1 MISSEVLLR
10 VIYSLIC
17 NALTKTCFT
26 LKWFHDIIIF
36 INDEFVEP
44 FFLGCG
50 GAGMTEKKKL
60 PIGIESF
67 EEIRKEGFYYV
78 DKTGVIGQLL
88 EKWGKVNLFTRP
100 RRFGKSLNMS
110 MLKAFFEID
119 GDPALFEDLEISEKR
134 ELCEKYMGQFP
145 VISISLKSVEGL
157 SFTAA
162 CDAFK
167 TVIGTEAMRF
177 SFLEESTVLS
187 ENDKKMYRQLTTVG
201 TLETG
206 LFDMSIE
213 VLASSLKI
221 LSALL
226 HKHYGRQVI
235 LLIDEY
241 DVPLDKAFQYGYYD
255 EMVSLIRNM
264 FGNALKTN
272 PNLYFAVLTGCLRIA
287 KESIFTGLNN
297 FEVLSVLDVQ
307 YDECFGFTDAEVKDM
322 LDYYDLSEHYSEVK
336 EWYDGYR
343 FGNTE
348 VYCPWDVIR
357 YCKSL
362 CADPKAIPEDYW
374 SNTSGNAMVRRF
386 IDKADTQTRDEI
398 ERLISG
404 EEIVKEIH
412 QELTYNELDSS
423 IENLWSVLFTTG
435 YLTQR
440 GRAGEDQ
447 YRLVIPNREIRKL
460 FIKQIREWFRDV
472 SRKDGET
479 LNQFC
484 EAFPEQN
491 PEKIEEIFSDYLWK
505 TISIRD
511 TASAKKENFYH
522 GILLG
527 LLGYKSNWLIKS
539 NVESGIGYSDIL
551 VEVPKNRTG
560 IVIELKYAEDGN
572 MDSACEKALQQIEDR
587 DYIAKLKDDGM
598 RNIIKY
604 GIACYKK
611 NCKVVL
617 G

>member
-1 MISSEVLLR
+1 MM
-10 VIYSLIC
+10 
-17 NALTKTCFT
+17 
-26 LKWFHDIIIF
+26 
-36 INDEFVEP
+36 
-44 FFLGCG
+44 G
-50 GAGMTEKKKL
+50 KKKL

-110 MLKAFFEID
+110 MLKAFFEIG
-119 GDPALFEDLEISEKR
+119 GDSALFEGLKISEKK

-157 SFTAA
+157 SFEAAKKALKDILGVEAGRFYFLTKSSKLTA
-162 CDAFK
+162 
-167 TVIGTEAMRF
+167 
-177 SFLEESTVLS
+177 EEIESYKALL
-187 ENDKKMYRQLTTVG
+187 RVG
-201 TLETG
+201 ETG
-206 LFDMSIE
+206 DFLMSDTAME
-213 VLASSLKI
+213 KALLRLSSL
-221 LSALL
+221 LC
-226 HKHYGRQVI
+226 KHYGKQVI

-272 PNLYFAVLTGCLRIA
+272 PNLYFAVLTGCLRIS

-297 FEVLSVLDVQ
+297 LKVLTLTDVRF
-307 YDECFGFTDAEVKDM
+307 DEYFGFTDSEVKDM
-322 LDYYDLSEHYSEVK
+322 LEYYGLSEHYGEVK

-343 FGNTE
+343 FGNVE
-348 VYCPWDVIR
+348 VYCPWDVIN
-357 YCKSL
+357 YCDLLK
-362 CADPKAIPEDYW
+362 ADPNALPQDYW

-386 IDKADTQTRDEI
+386 IDKADTRTRDEI
-398 ERLISG
+398 ERLIAG
-404 EEIVKEIH
+404 DEIVKEIH

-440 GRAGEDQ
+440 GQEEKK
-447 YRLVIPNREIRKL
+447 YRLAIPNNEIREL
-460 FIKQIREWFRDV
+460 FISQIREWFRDV

-491 PEKIEEIFSDYLWK
+491 PEKIEEIFSDYLWN

-511 TASAKKENFYH
+511 TASSKKENFYH

-527 LLGYKSNWLIKS
+527 LLGYKSNWLVKS
-539 NVESGIGYSDIL
+539 NAESGLGYSDIL

-572 MDSACEKALQQIEDR
+572 MDAACEKALQQIEDR
-587 DYIAKLKDDGM
+587 DYAAKLKDDGM

>member
-1 MISSEVLLR
+1 MM
-10 VIYSLIC
+10 
-17 NALTKTCFT
+17 
-26 LKWFHDIIIF
+26 
-36 INDEFVEP
+36 
-44 FFLGCG
+44 G
-50 GAGMTEKKKL
+50 KKKL

-110 MLKAFFEID
+110 MLKAFFEIG
-119 GDPALFEDLEISEKR
+119 GDSALFEGLKISEKK

-157 SFTAA
+157 SFEAAKKALKDILGVEAGRFYFLTKSSKLTA
-162 CDAFK
+162 
-167 TVIGTEAMRF
+167 
-177 SFLEESTVLS
+177 EEIESYKALL
-187 ENDKKMYRQLTTVG
+187 RVG
-201 TLETG
+201 ETG
-206 LFDMSIE
+206 DFLMSDTAME
-213 VLASSLKI
+213 KALLRLSSL
-221 LSALL
+221 LC
-226 HKHYGRQVI
+226 KHYGKQVI

-272 PNLYFAVLTGCLRIA
+272 PNLYFAVLTGCLRIS

-297 FEVLSVLDVQ
+297 LKVLTLTDVRF
-307 YDECFGFTDAEVKDM
+307 DEYFGFTDSEVKDM
-322 LDYYDLSEHYSEVK
+322 LEYYGLSEHYGEVK

-343 FGNTE
+343 FGNVE
-348 VYCPWDVIR
+348 VYCPWDAIN
-357 YCKSL
+357 YCDLLK
-362 CADPKAIPEDYW
+362 ADPNALPQDYW

-386 IDKADTQTRDEI
+386 IDKADTRTRDEI
-398 ERLISG
+398 ERLIAG
-404 EEIVKEIH
+404 DEIVKEIH

-440 GRAGEDQ
+440 GQEGKK
-447 YRLVIPNREIRKL
+447 YRLAIPNNEIREL
-460 FIKQIREWFRDV
+460 FISQIREWFRDV

-484 EAFPEQN
+484 EAFPDLN
-491 PEKIEEIFSDYLWK
+491 PKKIEEIFSDYLWN

-511 TASAKKENFYH
+511 TASSKKENFYH

-527 LLGYKSNWLIKS
+527 LLGYKSNWLVKS
-539 NVESGIGYSDIL
+539 NAESGFGYSDIL

-572 MDSACEKALQQIEDR
+572 MDAACEKALQQIEDR
-587 DYIAKLKDDGM
+587 DYAAKLKDDGM

-611 NCKVVL
+611 NCKVML

>member
-1 MISSEVLLR
+1 MM
-10 VIYSLIC
+10 
-17 NALTKTCFT
+17 
-26 LKWFHDIIIF
+26 
-36 INDEFVEP
+36 
-44 FFLGCG
+44 G
-50 GAGMTEKKKL
+50 KKKL

-110 MLKAFFEID
+110 MLKAFFEIG
-119 GDPALFEDLEISEKR
+119 GDSALFEGLKISEKK

-157 SFTAA
+157 SFEAAKKALKDILGVEAGRFYFLTKSSKLTA
-162 CDAFK
+162 
-167 TVIGTEAMRF
+167 
-177 SFLEESTVLS
+177 EEIESYKALL
-187 ENDKKMYRQLTTVG
+187 RVG
-201 TLETG
+201 ETG
-206 LFDMSIE
+206 DFLMSDTAME
-213 VLASSLKI
+213 KALLRLSSL
-221 LSALL
+221 LC
-226 HKHYGRQVI
+226 KHYGKQVI

-272 PNLYFAVLTGCLRIA
+272 PNLYFAVLTGCLRIS

-297 FEVLSVLDVQ
+297 LKVLTLTDVRF
-307 YDECFGFTDAEVKDM
+307 DEYFGFTDSEVKDM
-322 LDYYDLSEHYSEVK
+322 LEYYGLSEHYGEVK

-343 FGNTE
+343 FGNVE
-348 VYCPWDVIR
+348 VYCPWDVIN
-357 YCKSL
+357 YCDLLK
-362 CADPKAIPEDYW
+362 ADPNALPQDYW

-386 IDKADTQTRDEI
+386 IDKADTRTRDEI
-398 ERLISG
+398 ERLIAG
-404 EEIVKEIH
+404 DEIVKEIH

-440 GRAGEDQ
+440 GQEEKK
-447 YRLVIPNREIRKL
+447 YRLAIPNNEIREL
-460 FIKQIREWFRDV
+460 FISQIREWFRDV

-491 PEKIEEIFSDYLWK
+491 PEKIEEIFSDYLWN

-511 TASAKKENFYH
+511 TASSKKENFYH

-527 LLGYKSNWLIKS
+527 LLGYKSNWLVKS
-539 NVESGIGYSDIL
+539 NAESGLGYSDIL

-560 IVIELKYAEDGN
+560 ILIELKYAEDGN
-572 MDSACEKALQQIEDR
+572 MDAACEKALQQIEDR
-587 DYIAKLKDDGM
+587 DYAAKLKDDGM

>member
-1 MISSEVLLR
+1 
-10 VIYSLIC
+10 
-17 NALTKTCFT
+17 
-26 LKWFHDIIIF
+26 
-36 INDEFVEP
+36 
-44 FFLGCG
+44 
-50 GAGMTEKKKL
+50 MTGKKKL
-60 PIGIESF
+60 PIGIDIF
-67 EEIRKEGFYYV
+67 EKMDREEFYYV
-78 DKTGVIGQLL
+78 DKTGMIEDLIQNRS
-88 EKWGKVNLFTRP
+88 EVNLFTRP

-110 MLKAFFEID
+110 MMKAFFEI
-119 GDPALFEDLEISEKR
+119 GASPALFKGLKISERK

-157 SFTAA
+157 DFEAA
-162 CDAFK
+162 KKALKD
-167 TVIGTEAMRF
+167 ILGEEAGRF
-177 SFLEESTVLS
+177 YFLTQSSKLTNEEIESYKALL
-187 ENDKKMYRQLTTVG
+187 RVG
-201 TLETG
+201 ETG
-206 LFDMSIE
+206 DFLMSDTAME
-213 VLASSLKI
+213 KALLRLSL
-221 LSALL
+221 LL
-226 HKHYGRQVI
+226 HKHYDKQVI

-255 EMVSLIRNM
+255 EMVSLLRNM

-272 PNLYFAVLTGCLRIA
+272 PNLYFAVLTGCLRIS

-297 FEVLSVLDVQ
+297 LKVLTLTDVRF
-307 YDECFGFTDAEVKDM
+307 DEYFGFTDTEVKDM
-322 LDYYDLSEHYSEVK
+322 LEYYGLSGHYAEVK

-343 FGNTE
+343 FGNVE
-348 VYCPWDVIR
+348 VYCPWDVIN
-357 YCKSL
+357 YCDLLK
-362 CADPKAIPEDYW
+362 ADPNALPQDYW

-398 ERLISG
+398 ERLIAG
-404 EEIVKEIH
+404 DEILKEIH

-440 GRAGEDQ
+440 GQEGKK
-447 YRLVIPNREIRKL
+447 YRLAIPNNEIREL
-460 FIKQIREWFRDV
+460 FISQIREWFRDV

-484 EAFPEQN
+484 EAFPDLN
-491 PEKIEEIFSDYLWK
+491 PEKIEEIFSDYLWN

-511 TASAKKENFYH
+511 TASSKKENFYH

-527 LLGYKSNWLIKS
+527 LLGYKSNWLVKS
-539 NVESGIGYSDIL
+539 NAESGFGYSDIL

-572 MDSACEKALQQIEDR
+572 MDAACEKALQQIEDR
-587 DYIAKLKDDGM
+587 DYAAKLKDDGM

-611 NCKVVL
+611 NCKVML